1 MSDSGDLAL
10 MIQSEVPIV
19 VIESHDERRVLG
31 LLSEIA
37 LRQGLTLMEWTA
49 IRGVE
54 RGALE
59 RGPPP
64 LTAQHGEPEA
74 ALAEVARTPGP
85 ALWAF
90 CDLHPWL
97 KDEPRLVRLL
107 REITLDYDRLH
118 NTIVLISHRFE
129 LPPELS
135 RLSARFRMQLPDRA
149 ALMAIVRE
157 QAEEWARRNRG
168 ARVRTDRQTLDRL
181 CANLQGVTEAD
192 ARKLIRHV
200 IFRDG
205 AITESALPAVNRLK
219 FELLDAGSV
228 LHFEYDVPD
237 LSDLAGLDNLKAW
250 LERRRAM
257 LTGAGAGS
265 GKAPGPELDRPR
277 GLLLLGVQGGG
288 KSLAARCTAGEMG
301 LPLLRLDFGNLYNK
315 FVGETERNLR
325 ESLLQAE
332 QMSPCVLWMD
342 EIEKGV
348 DTSGSENATARRLLG
363 TLLTWLAENTKPV
376 FVVATANDIRALPPE
391 LLRKGR
397 LDEIF
402 FVDLPMA
409 QARRDILALHLRKRG
424 CALDGIDLEAL
435 AAQTDGFTGAELEQA
450 VVSARYRLAVEGGD
464 MTTETL
470 RLAIDETVPLSVTMA
485 EEMAALRAWARE
497 RTVPAG

>member
-1 MSDSGDLAL
+1 MSDTGDLAL

-19 VIESHDERRVLG
+19 VIESHDERRVLE
-31 LLSEIA
+31 LLAGIA
-37 LRQGLTLMEWTA
+37 LRQGQTLMEWTA

-59 RGPPP
+59 RGAPP
-64 LTAQHGEPEA
+64 LTAQHRDPEA

-107 REITLDYDRLH
+107 REIALDYGRLH
-118 NTIVLISHRFE
+118 NTIVLISHRFD
-129 LPPELS
+129 LPPELA

-157 QAEEWARRNRG
+157 QAEDWARRNRG
-168 ARVRTDRQTLDRL
+168 ARVRTDRETLDRL

-205 AITESALPAVNRLK
+205 AISESDLPAVNRLK
-219 FELLDAGSV
+219 FELLDSGSV

-237 LSDLAGLDNLKAW
+237 LSDLAGLGNLKAW

-257 LTGAGAGS
+257 LTGASADAGT
-265 GKAPGPELDRPR
+265 GMDRPR

-301 LPLLRLDFGNLYNK
+301 LPLLRLDFANLYNK
-315 FVGETERNLR
+315 YVGETERNLR

-332 QMSPCVLWMD
+332 QMAPCVLWMD

-348 DTSGSENATARRLLG
+348 DTSGAENATARRLLG
-363 TLLTWLAENTKPV
+363 TLLTWLAENTRPV
-376 FVVATANDIRALPPE
+376 FVVATANDIRSLPPE
-391 LLRKGR
+391 LMRKGR

-402 FVDLPMA
+402 FVDLPGT

-424 CALDGIDLEAL
+424 CSLEGLDLDEL
-435 AAQTDGFTGAELEQA
+435 AAHADGFTGAELEQA
-450 VVSARYRLAVEGGD
+450 VVSARYRLAVAGGE
-464 MTTETL
+464 MSTATL

-485 EEMAALRAWARE
+485 EEMMALRAWARD

>member
-1 MSDSGDLAL
+1 MSDTGDLAL

-49 IRGVE
+49 IRGIE

-59 RGPPP
+59 RGPLPP
-64 LTAQHGEPEA
+64 SPQHGEPEA
-74 ALAEVARTPGP
+74 ALLEVARTPGP

-90 CDLHPWL
+90 CDLHPYL

-107 REITLDYDRLH
+107 REIALDYGRLH
-118 NTIVLISHRFE
+118 NTIVLVSHRFDV
-129 LPPELS
+129 PPDLA
-135 RLSARFRMQLPDRA
+135 RVSARFRMQLPDRA
-149 ALMAIVRE
+149 ALMAIIRE
-157 QAEEWARRNRG
+157 QAEEWARRNHG
-168 ARVRTDRQTLDRL
+168 ARVRTDRRTLDRL
-181 CANLQGVTEAD
+181 CANLQGVTESD

-219 FELLDAGSV
+219 FELLDAGGV

-237 LSDLAGLDNLKAW
+237 LSDLAGLGNLKAW

-257 LTGAGAGS
+257 LTGTDAS
-265 GKAPGPELDRPR
+265 SDLDRPR

-315 FVGETERNLR
+315 YVGETERNLR

-348 DTSGSENATARRLLG
+348 DTSGAENATARRLLG

-391 LLRKGR
+391 LMRKGR

-402 FVDLPMA
+402 FVDLPDA
-409 QARRDILALHLRKRG
+409 QARRDILALHLARRD
-424 CALDGIDLEAL
+424 CSTDGIDLEAL
-435 AAQTDGFTGAELEQA
+435 AEHADGFTGAELEQA
-450 VVSARYRLAVEGGD
+450 IVSARYRLAVDGGA
-464 MTTETL
+464 MSTETL